1 MKIGVCNIKGGVGK
15 TTTAINTAAC
25 LALLGKKALIVDS
38 DPQGAATEG
47 LGIDQWKPEKTMYDV
62 FMDEIPIEDVVI
74 RTEVE
79 GLYLAPS
86 NLNLSGAE
94 IELAAVLGRE
104 SILKRALEDVDY
116 DYIFIDTPP
125 NPGILTVNA
134 MVACDLLIMPLQCEF
149 YAMIGAR
156 QLLDMAGRVKK
167 ALGNDPQKRI
177 LLTMYDARTKL
188 SKEVAD
194 GIRDKFGDMVFNTVI
209 PNNVRL
215 AEAPANGEPIC
226 FYDPASSGAIAYK
239 ELAEEIL
246 CLA

>member
-1 MKIGVCNIKGGVGK
+1 MKVGVCNIKGGVGK

-25 LALLGKKALIVDS
+25 LALSGKKTLIVDS

-47 LGIDQWKPEKTMYDV
+47 LGIDQWMPEKTMYDV
-62 FMDEIPIEDVVI
+62 FMDEISIEDVVI
-74 RTEVE
+74 GTEIK

-94 IELAAVLGRE
+94 VELASVLGRE
-104 SILKRALEDVDY
+104 TILRRALKNADY

-134 MVACDLLIMPLQCEF
+134 MVTCDLLIMPLQCEF
-149 YAMIGAR
+149 YAMIGAK

-167 ALGNDPQKRI
+167 ALGNDPQKKI

-194 GIRDKFGDMVFNTVI
+194 GIRAKFGDMVFKTII

-215 AEAPANGEPIC
+215 AEAPANGQPIC
-226 FYDPASSGAIAYK
+226 LYDPASYGAIAYK

>member
-1 MKIGVCNIKGGVGK
+1 MKVGVCNIKGGVGK
-15 TTTAINTAAC
+15 TTTAINTASC
-25 LALLGKKALIVDS
+25 LALSGKKTLIIDS

-47 LGIDQWKPEKTMYDV
+47 LGVDQWKPEKTMYDV
-62 FMDEIPIEDVVI
+62 FMDEINIENVVME
-74 RTEVE
+74 TEIK

-94 IELAAVLGRE
+94 IELASELGRE
-104 SILKRALEDVDY
+104 TILKRALEGTDY

-149 YAMIGAR
+149 YAMIGAK
-156 QLLDMAGRVKK
+156 QLLDMANRVKK
-167 ALGNDPQKRI
+167 ALGNDPQKKI

-194 GIRDKFGDMVFNTVI
+194 GIRAKFGDMVFKTVI

-215 AEAPANGEPIC
+215 AEAPANGQPIC
-226 FYDPASSGAIAYK
+226 LYDPTSAGAIAYK
-239 ELAEEIL
+239 ELTEEIL

>member
-1 MKIGVCNIKGGVGK
+1 MKVGVCNIKGGVGK

-25 LALLGKKALIVDS
+25 LALSGKKTLIVDS

-47 LGIDQWKPEKTMYDV
+47 LGVDQWKPEKTMYDV
-62 FMDEIPIEDVVI
+62 FMDEICINDVVI
-74 RTEVE
+74 KTEIE

-94 IELAAVLGRE
+94 VELASELGRE
-104 SILKRALEDVDY
+104 TLLRRALEDTDY
-116 DYIFIDTPP
+116 DYILIDTPP

-149 YAMIGAR
+149 YAMIGAK

-167 ALGNDPQKRI
+167 ALGNDPQKKI

-194 GIRDKFGDMVFNTVI
+194 GIRAKFEDMVFKTII

-215 AEAPANGEPIC
+215 AEAPANGQPIC
-226 FYDPASSGAIAYK
+226 LYDPASYGAIAYK
-239 ELAEEIL
+239 KLAEEIL

>member
-1 MKIGVCNIKGGVGK
+1 MKVGVCNIKGGVGK

-25 LALLGKKALIVDS
+25 LALLGKKTLIIDS

-47 LGIDQWKPEKTMYDV
+47 LGVDQWKPEKTMYDV
-62 FMDEIPIEDVVI
+62 FMDDIGIKDVVME
-74 RTEVE
+74 TEIK

-94 IELAAVLGRE
+94 IELASELGRE
-104 SILKRALEDVDY
+104 TLLRRALQGADY

-149 YAMIGAR
+149 YAMIGAK

-194 GIRDKFGDMVFNTVI
+194 GIRAKFGDMVFKTVI

-215 AEAPANGEPIC
+215 AEAPANGQPIC
-226 FYDPASSGAIAYK
+226 LYDPISTGAIAYK
-239 ELAEEIL
+239 ELTEEIL

>member
-1 MKIGVCNIKGGVGK
+1 MKIGICNIKGGVGK

-25 LALLGKKALIVDS
+25 LALLGKKALIIDS

-47 LGIDQWKPEKTMYDV
+47 LGIDQWTPKKNMYDV
-62 FMDEIPIEDVVI
+62 FMDEIPIENVVI

-194 GIRDKFGDMVFNTVI
+194 GIRAKFGDMVFNTVI

-215 AEAPANGEPIC
+215 AEAPANGQPIC
-226 FYDPASSGAIAYK
+226 LYDPASSGAIAYK

-246 CLA
+246 CLE